1 MSQTVWIARHGNRQ
15 DFVDSSWHRTAER
28 PFDPGL
34 SADGILQAKELGK
47 RLQAE
52 KIAHIFASPFL
63 RTVETA
69 YHVAEALDLS
79 IKVESGLSEFLN
91 PNWFFSTPER
101 LTLDSLS
108 QLFPRVDRSYTSR
121 VIAEFPETE
130 QTAFRRAGKV
140 ARQLATEFPQNLL
153 LVGHGASV
161 LGATRGLLESP
172 VHVSCPLCG
181 LFKLV
186 NQGDEWLMEL
196 SGDISHLSRTEQNIR
211 YI

>member
-47 RLQAE
+47 RLQGK

-69 YHVAEALDLS
+69 HYVAEALDLS

-91 PNWFFSTPER
+91 PNWFFSTPEC

-130 QTAFRRAGKV
+130 QTALRRAGKV
-140 ARQLATEFPQNLL
+140 ARHLAAEFPQNLL

-161 LGATRGLLESP
+161 LGATRGLLEDP

-186 NQGDEWLMEL
+186 KQGDEWLMEL

>member
-47 RLQAE
+47 RLQGK

-69 YHVAEALDLS
+69 HYVAEALDLS

-91 PNWFFSTPER
+91 PNWFFSTPEC

-130 QTAFRRAGKV
+130 QTALRRAGKV
-140 ARQLATEFPQNLL
+140 ARHLATE
-153 LVGHGASV
+153 
-161 LGATRGLLESP
+161 
-172 VHVSCPLCG
+172 
-181 LFKLV
+181 
-186 NQGDEWLMEL
+186 
-196 SGDISHLSRTEQNIR
+196 
-211 YI
+211 

>member
-34 SADGILQAKELGK
+34 SPDGILQAKQLGE
-47 RLQAE
+47 RLKAE
-52 KIAHIFASPFL
+52 KIAYIFASPFL
-63 RTVETA
+63 RAVETA
-69 YHVAEALDLS
+69 HYVADALDLS

-91 PNWFFSTPER
+91 PNWFFSTPEQ
-101 LTLDSLS
+101 LALDSLA
-108 QLFPRVDRSYTSR
+108 QIFPEVDRGYNSR
-121 VIAEFPETE
+121 AIAQYPETE
-130 QTAFRRAGKV
+130 QTAFLRAGKV
-140 ARQLATEFPQNLL
+140 ARQLADEFSQNLL

-161 LGATRGLLESP
+161 LGAVRGLLNQP
-172 VHVSCPLCG
+172 IHVSCPLCG

-186 NQGDEWLMEL
+186 RQEGEWLMEL
-196 SGDISHLSRTEQNIR
+196 SGDVSHLSKTEQNIR

>member
-34 SADGILQAKELGK
+34 SSDGVLQAKELGR
-47 RLQAE
+47 RLIGE
-52 KIAHIFASPFL
+52 NITHIFASPFL

-69 YHVAEALDLS
+69 HYVAEALDLP
-79 IKVESGLSEFLN
+79 IKVESGLSEYLN
-91 PNWFFSTPER
+91 PNWFLSMPEQ
-101 LTLDSLS
+101 LTLDALA
-108 QLFPRVDRSYTSR
+108 QLFPRVDRSYRSR
-121 VIAEFPETE
+121 TIAQFPETE
-130 QTAFRRAGKV
+130 QTAFIRAGEI
-140 ARQLATEFPQNLL
+140 ARRLAAEFPQNLL

-161 LGATRGLLESP
+161 IGATRGLLNQP

-186 NQGDEWLMEL
+186 RQGEGWLMEL
-196 SGDISHLSRTEQNIR
+196 NGDISHLSRTEQDIR

>member
-34 SADGILQAKELGK
+34 SPDGILQAKELGK
-47 RLQAE
+47 RLRGE
-52 KIAHIFASPFL
+52 EIAHIFASPFL

-69 YHVAEALDLS
+69 HYVAEALDLS

-101 LTLDSLS
+101 LTLDALF

-121 VIAEFPETE
+121 VTAQFPETE
-130 QTAFRRAGKV
+130 QTAFLRAGKV
-140 ARQLATEFPQNLL
+140 AKQLAGEFPQNLL

-161 LGATRGLLESP
+161 LGATRGLLNRA

-186 NQGDEWLMEL
+186 RLGDEWLMEL
-196 SGDISHLSRTEQNIR
+196 SGDVSHLSKTEQNIR

>member
-47 RLQAE
+47 RLQGE
-52 KIAHIFASPFL
+52 KIVHIFASPFL
-63 RTVETA
+63 RTIETA
-69 YHVAEALDLS
+69 HYVAEALDLS

-91 PNWFFSTPER
+91 PNWFFSTPEC
-101 LTLDSLS
+101 LTIDSLS
-108 QLFPRVDRSYTSR
+108 QLFPRVDRSYISR

-130 QTAFRRAGKV
+130 QTALRRAGKV
-140 ARQLATEFPQNLL
+140 ARHLATEFPQNLL

-161 LGATRGLLESP
+161 LGATRGLLEDP

-186 NQGDEWLMEL
+186 KQGDEWLMEL
-196 SGDISHLSRTEQNIR
+196 SGDVSHLSRTEQNIR

>member
-52 KIAHIFASPFL
+52 KIAHIFVSPFL

-69 YHVAEALDLS
+69 HYVAEALDLS

-91 PNWFFSTPER
+91 PNWFFSTPEC
-101 LTLDSLS
+101 LTIDSLS

-130 QTAFRRAGKV
+130 QTALRRAGKV
-140 ARQLATEFPQNLL
+140 ARHLAAEFPQNLL

-161 LGATRGLLESP
+161 LGATRGLLEDP

-186 NQGDEWLMEL
+186 KQGDEWLMEL